1 MSSGKSETQ
10 GDGGGGG
17 KTTLSVMVAP
27 NHRNHGS
34 FSATTIVPTFDG
46 GSLLKAQ
53 ERRLSRVGKS
63 SEEYYVV

>member
-1 MSSGKSETQ
+1 MSAGQSKTQ
-10 GDGGGGG
+10 GDGGGG

-46 GSLLKAQ
+46 A
-53 ERRLSRVGKS
+53 VIGKPKKEGCHEFRQS